1 MSLIVGLT
9 SSACK
14 LSAQSDMLCGT
25 VQLAKAPARPC
36 YSPQRTKPRSHS
48 LVDKLA
54 RAFSGQSI
62 AESEPMYGNVWVYV
76 NDQNGR
82 RYSLSVR
89 YFIHPCTH

>member
-1 MSLIVGLT
+1 MLLVAGLPP
-9 SSACK
+9 SACK
-14 LSAQSDMLCGT
+14 LSAPSDMLCDT
-25 VQLAKAPARPC
+25 LQLAKAPARPC

-62 AESEPMYGNVWVYV
+62 AESEPIYGKVWVSV

-82 RYSLSVR
+82 RYSPPVS
-89 YFIHPCTH
+89 IIQ